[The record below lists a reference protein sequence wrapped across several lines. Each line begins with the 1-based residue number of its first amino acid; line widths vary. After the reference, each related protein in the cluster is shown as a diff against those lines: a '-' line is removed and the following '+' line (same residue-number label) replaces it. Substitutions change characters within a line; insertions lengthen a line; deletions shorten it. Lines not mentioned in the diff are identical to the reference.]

1 MNNRKADIRSN
12 ISLMFTAILLV
23 GIFAFI
29 GISFIS
35 SLDNARTFTART
47 AWRNEAIMLSNR
59 LVSDPN
65 CLAYTRLI
73 LRYTNESGIDVLT
86 SEVLTVPL
94 TIDRNKLFTNG
105 QLDLT
110 RITNCVKLDSSEYK
124 MFISISLTELI
135 RGTEY
140 TYGPVNNLD
149 PLLYKN
155 AATLETVDL
164 PIKVIDEN
172 GFNYAVLSISMSVN
186 TEYFKAKIL

>member
-1 MNNRKADIRSN
+1 MINRRADIKSN
-12 ISLMFTAILLV
+12 ISLMFTAVLLV

-73 LRYTNESGIDVLT
+73 LRYTNESGRDVLV
-86 SEVLTVPL
+86 SDVLTVPL
-94 TIDRNKLFTNG
+94 TIDRYKLFTDG
-105 QLDLT
+105 QLDIT
-110 RITNCVKLDSSEYK
+110 RLNNCVVLNSTEYK
-124 MFISISLTELI
+124 MFISVTLTEKI
-135 RGTEY
+135 RNVDY

-149 PLLYKN
+149 PLLYRN
-155 AATLETVDL
+155 AGTLETVDL
-164 PIKVIDEN
+164 PIKIIDDN
-172 GFNYAVLSISMSVN
+172 GFNYAVLTISMSVN

>member
-1 MNNRKADIRSN
+1 MINRRADIKSN
-12 ISLMFTAILLV
+12 ISLMFTAVLLV

-73 LRYTNESGIDVLT
+73 LRYTNESGRDVLV
-86 SEVLTVPL
+86 SDVLTVPL
-94 TIDRNKLFTNG
+94 TIDRYKLFTNG
-105 QLDLT
+105 QLDIT
-110 RITNCVKLDSSEYK
+110 RLNNCVVLNSSEYK
-124 MFISISLTELI
+124 MFISVTLTEKI
-135 RGTEY
+135 RGVEY

-149 PLLYKN
+149 PLLYRN
-155 AATLETVDL
+155 AGTLETVDL
-164 PIKVIDEN
+164 PVKIIDDN
-172 GFNYAVLSISMSVN
+172 GFNYAVLTISMSVN